1 MSKIKIHLKCWVPAQ
16 SKFGWSRIAVL
27 NKTYFFSFEK
37 IIVLTHIDQMKPPP
51 PWYTSLEN
59 SWAVKPS
66 EAAPP
71 SLPPSHLPPVNR
83 ILPLS
88 RPKPLSQFAQANCQ
102 PFSFHWFQCFA
113 SQFAEANLSV
123 RPSFQCFASQ
133 SAQVS
138 QLANL
143 KLPKMLKLK
152 LKRGTLIEAY
162 PSNVK
167 EATKDKGT

>member
-1 MSKIKIHLKCWVPAQ
+1 MLKFQIPLKCWVPAP
-16 SKFGWSRIAVL
+16 SEFGWSRIAVL
-27 NKTYFFSFEK
+27 RKSIFFPRENHCFDPFRPNETPNPM
-37 IIVLTHIDQMKPPP
+37 IYIVAKLLGGETGIPPRR
-51 PWYTSLEN
+51 LL
-59 SWAVKPS
+59 
-66 EAAPP
+66 
-71 SLPPSHLPPVNR
+71 LPPSLPPVNR

-162 PSNVK
+162 PSNVQ
-167 EATKDKGT
+167 ETPKDKGT